1 MKKVKNNKTNVFKK
15 IFIKIG
21 RLLGYEL
28 LDQNT
33 FESPTLNKKLGE
45 SLSIAGK
52 KSISLPLGEV
62 EITRKVKSLTI
73 ILRTC
78 SSVNMLTQSK
88 KRLFNNEKTEYTLRS
103 LKSIINSINFAK
115 DIFSKINVELVIIDH
130 NSEKKII
137 DKIQSIIS
145 NQFFKSRFISLN
157 VDDFRKDI
165 NPINQENKEVT
176 SNQISNMS
184 NIHKSLLLA
193 KESADLI
200 YFVED
205 DYIHS
210 VESIKEMIFTYEKL
224 SSLLNHELI
233 LCPTDYP
240 YLYSEI
246 RNSNIFLGNKRHWRT
261 IKETLCTFLTSKD
274 MVIKHWEL
282 LISMCKL
289 EHYPFEKP
297 LHDIYKSE
305 YCFSPVPS
313 IALHCT
319 NANSVF
325 GLSPNVDWIKIWN
338 ENENYSNS

>member
-1 MKKVKNNKTNVFKK
+1 MKVRKKEKKLSLFKK
-15 IFIKIG
+15 IFIKIC
-21 RLLGYEL
+21 RFFDYEII
-28 LDQNT
+28 DQSDFYLPVSNRNINDDLST
-33 FESPTLNKKLGE
+33 IGE
-45 SLSIAGK
+45 SSITLPMGK
-52 KSISLPLGEV
+52 V

-88 KRLFNNEKTEYTLRS
+88 KRLFNNEKPEYTLRS

-115 DIFSKINVELVIIDH
+115 DIFSKINLELVIIDH

-297 LHDIYKSE
+297 LHKIYEKE
-305 YCFSPVPS
+305 YCLSPIPS
-313 IALHCT
+313 LAIHCT
-319 NANSVF
+319 NINSVY
-325 GLSPNVDWIKIWN
+325 GLSPNTDWEKLWEDSKI
-338 ENENYSNS
+338 